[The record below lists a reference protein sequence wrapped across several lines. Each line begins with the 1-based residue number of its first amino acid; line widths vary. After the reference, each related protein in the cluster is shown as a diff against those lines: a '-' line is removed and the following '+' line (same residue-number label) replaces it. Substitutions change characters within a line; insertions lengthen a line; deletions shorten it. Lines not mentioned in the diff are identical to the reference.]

1 MNYFNTLGLTKE
13 PFSTS
18 PDPAFFYLSDKHKAV
33 LYKLRIAIKLKRG
46 LSVVVGNVGTGK
58 TTLGRRLFQ
67 ILKTEDEDRDKILF
81 YIMLNPISASEREFL
96 VYLTQLFQLTFEVR
110 RPSAIDCIRTIEE
123 YLFQKGVKEG
133 NTIVLL
139 IDEAQKLSPSCME
152 ILRVLLNY
160 ETNEYKILQLV
171 LMGQRE
177 LLDKMRKIENLW
189 DRISLKY
196 QIHPLNKE
204 ETKEMINFRLRRASY
219 NDPPPYLFEEGA
231 VEEIYNYSQG
241 YPRKIAM
248 LCHNALEFL
257 VMGKREV
264 VNTEVVSEV
273 AEKEASLIET

>member
-1 MNYFNTLGLTKE
+1 MSYFNTLGLTKE

-18 PDPAFFYLSDKHKAV
+18 PDPAFFYLSDKHKAA

-46 LSVVVGNVGTGK
+46 ISVVVGNVGTGK

-67 ILKTEDEDRDKILF
+67 ILKTEDEDREKILF
-81 YIMLNPISASEREFL
+81 HIMLNPISTSEREFL
-96 VYLTQLFQLTFEVR
+96 LYLAQLFQLTFKVR
-110 RPSAIDCIRTIEE
+110 RPSAIECIRTIEE
-123 YLFQKGVKEG
+123 YLFQKGVKES

-139 IDEAQKLSPSCME
+139 IDEAQKLSPSCLE

-177 LLDKMRKIENLW
+177 LLDKMRKMENLW

-196 QIHPLNKE
+196 LIHPLNKE

-219 NDPPPYLFEEGA
+219 NDPAPYLFEEGA

-241 YPRKIAM
+241 YPRKVTM